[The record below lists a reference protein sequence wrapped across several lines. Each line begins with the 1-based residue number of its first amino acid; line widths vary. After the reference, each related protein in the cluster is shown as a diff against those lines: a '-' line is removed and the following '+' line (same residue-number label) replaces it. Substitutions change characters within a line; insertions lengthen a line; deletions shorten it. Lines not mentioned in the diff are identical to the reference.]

1 MTLAWARG
9 RGRGRPKWP
18 PVEGFFLYDT
28 DVTVI
33 AIEFEYSNEYN
44 DFNGCISYN
53 KTVDF
58 A

>member
-1 MTLAWARG
+1 MTLAWA

-33 AIEFEYSNEYN
+33 AIEFEYSNDYN

>member
-1 MTLAWARG
+1 MTLAWA

-44 DFNGCISYN
+44 DFDGCISQCY
-53 KTVDF
+53 
-58 A
+58 

>member
-1 MTLAWARG
+1 LLGQGEGGGQNG
-9 RGRGRPKWP
+9 RWWR
-18 PVEGFFLYDT
+18 VFFLYDT

-33 AIEFEYSNEYN
+33 PIEFEYSNEYN